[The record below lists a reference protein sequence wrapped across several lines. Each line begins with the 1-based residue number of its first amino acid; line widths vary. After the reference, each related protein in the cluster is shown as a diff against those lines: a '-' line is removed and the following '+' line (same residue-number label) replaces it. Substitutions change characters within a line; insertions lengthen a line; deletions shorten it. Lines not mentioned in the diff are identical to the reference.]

1 VYFSYCNK
9 IKNKEK
15 GYIMGYTLADD
26 EVALVLRPI
35 KFDDS
40 GIWSGLISTGLAMGP
55 KNSSID
61 EDILNDLIAC
71 ATFLSAFLD
80 IAHEY
85 PDIMRT
91 VEERRSQMIDIFKE
105 DAEEEA
111 NGLPEV
117 KVKTTCGNVIKFGPT
132 TKTKGSA

>member
-1 VYFSYCNK
+1 
-9 IKNKEK
+9 
-15 GYIMGYTLADD
+15 MGYTLADD

-40 GIWSGLISTGLAMGP
+40 GTWSGLISTGLAMGP
-55 KNSSID
+55 KNNKID
-61 EDILNDLIAC
+61 EGILNDLIGC

-91 VEERRSQMIDIFKE
+91 IEERREQMIEIFKE
-105 DAEEEA
+105 DVEEEA

-117 KVKTTCGNVIKFGPT
+117 QVKTSSGNVIQFGPT